1 MTSKLNAIVIPN
13 VGRLMPNYNPFPQ
26 WCHIILS
33 FSSKDFNFV
42 SILCSPV
49 YLGEFVTL
57 HTSPREESHMLTM
70 CWYNSS
76 RCWWSWQR
84 KKGQNVV
91 LQSDA
96 MLSSI
101 ERHYTPIN
109 KNSTGNPLFP
119 IEHTSSWN
127 LCDLLYQF
135 LQPLQYQSAVTRSSW
150 ITCIKHL
157 GLEDIV
163 VSTKKTWET
172 SAKFQ
177 SSLSHIIH

>member
-1 MTSKLNAIVIPN
+1 MLSLSKMSVGLCRITTLFRSDVTSYCLSVQKISICHYPCILGRICDASHFATGGVAHANNVLVQLLSVLVI
-13 VGRLMPNYNPFPQ
+13 LAKEM
-26 WCHIILS
+26 
-33 FSSKDFNFV
+33 
-42 SILCSPV
+42 
-49 YLGEFVTL
+49 
-57 HTSPREESHMLTM
+57 
-70 CWYNSS
+70 
-76 RCWWSWQR
+76 
-84 KKGQNVV
+84 GQNVV

-109 KNSTGNPLFP
+109 KNSTGKPLFP

-163 VSTKKTWET
+163 VSTKKT
-172 SAKFQ
+172 
-177 SSLSHIIH
+177 